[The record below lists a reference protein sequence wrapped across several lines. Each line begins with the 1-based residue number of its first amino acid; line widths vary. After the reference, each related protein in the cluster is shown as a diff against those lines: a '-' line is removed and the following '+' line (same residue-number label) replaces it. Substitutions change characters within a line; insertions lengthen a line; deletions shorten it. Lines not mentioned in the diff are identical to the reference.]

1 MGIVSN
7 RRGSPAA
14 SLSVGQKLKR
24 ADHIMSGR
32 RGGRGRVGR
41 SNLEAIG
48 IAPGES
54 LPPPILQPP
63 PLYPPMERRP
73 LELSNT
79 ETDRYLVG
87 IKQEFQ
93 QRMQQSP
100 FYLKSDSARTDIK
113 RYSDK
118 YKMSAQQSDL
128 QQLLKCI
135 PSWDLFPR
143 ELRLSRK
150 RRARSAS
157 RYNPLV
163 SSSCRQHPPSSLNED
178 TVRAE
183 TGVHVASS
191 IDNTLSKLEEMEKT
205 GANTEEGTEE
215 ELVDDEVYDEEV
227 EEEEGDYQ
235 LSYFDPG
242 EDFVVD
248 EDDAL
253 EDSHF

>member
-1 MGIVSN
+1 
-7 RRGSPAA
+7 
-14 SLSVGQKLKR
+14 
-24 ADHIMSGR
+24 MSGR
-32 RGGRGRVGR
+32 RGGRGRGGR
-41 SNLEAIG
+41 TNLEAIG
-48 IAPGES
+48 ISPGES
-54 LPPPILQPP
+54 VPPPILQPP

-79 ETDRYLVG
+79 ETDRYLVSV
-87 IKQEFQ
+87 KQEFQ
-93 QRMQQSP
+93 QHMQQSP
-100 FYLKSDSARTDIK
+100 FYLKSDSTRTDIK

-118 YKMSAQQSDL
+118 YKASLQQNDL

-135 PSWDLFPR
+135 PSWSLFPR
-143 ELRLSRK
+143 ELHLSCRRRL
-150 RRARSAS
+150 RSAS

-163 SSSCRQHPPSSLNED
+163 SKSRGQRSSSTLSKSL
-178 TVRAE
+178 VQAE
-183 TGVHVASS
+183 TGVQIASS
-191 IDNTLSKLEEMEKT
+191 VDNTLSKLEELEKT
-205 GANTEEGTEE
+205 GNNTEEGNEE
-215 ELVDDEVYDEEV
+215 EVVEEEVYDEEV

>member
-1 MGIVSN
+1 
-7 RRGSPAA
+7 
-14 SLSVGQKLKR
+14 
-24 ADHIMSGR
+24 MSGR
-32 RGGRGRVGR
+32 RGGRGRGGGR
-41 SNLEAIG
+41 TNFETIG
-48 IAPGES
+48 IQPGES
-54 LPPPILQPP
+54 VPPPILQPP

-79 ETDRYLVG
+79 ETDRYLVSV
-87 IKQEFQ
+87 KQEFQ

-100 FYLKSDSARTDIK
+100 FYLKSDSTKTDIK

-118 YKMSAQQSDL
+118 YKTSLQQNDV
-128 QQLLKCI
+128 QQLLKYI
-135 PSWDLFPR
+135 PCWSLFPR
-143 ELRLSRK
+143 ELRLSC
-150 RRARSAS
+150 RRRPRTTC

-163 SSSCRQHPPSSLNED
+163 SSARGQRSSSALNESSVQ
-178 TVRAE
+178 TG
-183 TGVHVASS
+183 TGVHASTLVE
-191 IDNTLSKLEEMEKT
+191 NTLSKLEQLEKT
-205 GANTEEGTEE
+205 GNNTEEGNEE
-215 ELVDDEVYDEEV
+215 EVVDDEVYDEEI